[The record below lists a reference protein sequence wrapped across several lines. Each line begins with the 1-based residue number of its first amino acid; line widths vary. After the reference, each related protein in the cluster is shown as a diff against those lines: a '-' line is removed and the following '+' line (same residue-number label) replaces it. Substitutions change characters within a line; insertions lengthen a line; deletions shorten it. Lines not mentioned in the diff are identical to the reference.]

1 MHLVTLNGHLQI
13 PYLKMLTQFVKFASV
28 GALATSV
35 QYLVLIALTESG
47 LTGPVVASTLGY
59 VTSGVLNYSLN
70 YSYTFNSQER
80 HRSAALKFVTVST
93 FGLGL
98 NTSLM
103 YVSVHTLGL
112 YYLLGQLLATGVVL
126 LWNFFANRWWTFRAI
141 SHQN

>member
-13 PYLKMLTQFVKFASV
+13 PYLKMLTQFVKFAGV

-70 YSYTFNSQER
+70 YSYTFNSRER
-80 HRSAALKFVTVST
+80 HRSAALKFVMVSSL
-93 FGLGL
+93 GLGL

-103 YVSVHTLGL
+103 YVGVHILGF
-112 YYLLGQLLATGVVL
+112 YYLLGQVLATGVVL

-141 SHQN
+141 SQQS

>member
-1 MHLVTLNGHLQI
+1 
-13 PYLKMLTQFVKFASV
+13 MLTQFLKFAGV
-28 GALATSV
+28 GAVATIV
-35 QYLVLIALTESG
+35 QYLILIALTESG

-70 YSYTFNSQER
+70 YSYTFNSQEC
-80 HRSAALKFVTVST
+80 HRSAALKFVTVSSL
-93 FGLGL
+93 GLGL

-103 YVSVHTLGL
+103 YVSVHTLGF

-141 SHQN
+141 SHQS